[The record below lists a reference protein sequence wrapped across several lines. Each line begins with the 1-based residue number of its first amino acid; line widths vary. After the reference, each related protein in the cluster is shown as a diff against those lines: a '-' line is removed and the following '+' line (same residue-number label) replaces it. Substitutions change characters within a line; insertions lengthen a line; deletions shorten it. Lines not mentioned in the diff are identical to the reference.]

1 MLQRRFAICV
11 ESSLRSAMMRFLRS
25 FAFEG
30 RGLGLY
36 FRPWR
41 AENWRR
47 LAIFGRSLDSAAL
60 LSKLACVAVRLIF
73 QSSRQKIARKPETF

>member
-1 MLQRRFAICV
+1 
-11 ESSLRSAMMRFLRS
+11 MRFLRS

-60 LSKLACVAVRLIF
+60 LSKLASVPVRLIF
-73 QSSRQKIARKPETF
+73 SCPGKKLHENLKPFNLGAH

>member
-47 LAIFGRSLDSAAL
+47 LAFSAARWIL
-60 LSKLACVAVRLIF
+60 LHYYRNWPLSPSV
-73 QSSRQKIARKPETF
+73 